1 MPTSQRDLSE
11 VREEGI
17 ASYRPDLVS
26 SAQRA
31 KIGKLIRERV
41 PRTDHAHWE
50 PSSNRPDPID
60 VMLEAEKDR
69 SPELLPIRHGRMV
82 QSPLN
87 YLRGAGVMMAY
98 DLSTIPITGI
108 HVQAGGDCHLGN
120 FGFSAT
126 SGGSLVFDID
136 DFDET
141 IPAPWEW
148 DLKRLAASLYV
159 SGMDSRLS
167 ERNCLELAVICG
179 RNYRE
184 FMRTLSKMS
193 IMERWFFQPS
203 LKMGL
208 YGDKDKGSITAMEN
222 ANKMKRWRLSPRP
235 YPKISNDVE
244 GRREIIDQPPSF
256 II

>member
-1 MPTSQRDLSE
+1 
-11 VREEGI
+11 
-17 ASYRPDLVS
+17 
-26 SAQRA
+26 
-31 KIGKLIRERV
+31 
-41 PRTDHAHWE
+41 
-50 PSSNRPDPID
+50 
-60 VMLEAEKDR
+60 
-69 SPELLPIRHGRMV
+69 
-82 QSPLN
+82 
-87 YLRGAGVMMAY
+87 MMAY
-98 DLSTIPITGI
+98 DLSTTPITGI

-120 FGFSAT
+120 FGFYAT

-235 YPKISNDVE
+235 YPKISNAVE